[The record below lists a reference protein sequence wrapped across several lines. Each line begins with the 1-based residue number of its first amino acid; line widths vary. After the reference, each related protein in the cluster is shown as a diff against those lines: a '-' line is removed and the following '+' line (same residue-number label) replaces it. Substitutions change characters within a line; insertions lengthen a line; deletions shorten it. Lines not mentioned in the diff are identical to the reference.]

1 MNGVI
6 EEYKDIIYLNLSKIQ
21 KKQVLRRTSLLLYLK
36 QLSVIDVENNMTQE
50 IEFNV
55 LVTYKNEGKRL
66 GYKSKRP
73 LEMDLEKLAFYKKIK
88 KRTEKNQI
96 FIEVILS
103 GVETYYDMMSKEIND
118 YTKNLLKSNF

>member
-1 MNGVI
+1 MNGII
-6 EEYKDIIYLNLSKIQ
+6 EEYKDIIYLNLSKFQ
-21 KKQVLRRTSLLLYLK
+21 KKQVLRRTSLLFYLK
-36 QLSVIDVENNMTQE
+36 QLSVIDVKNNITQE

-55 LVTYKNEGKRL
+55 VVTYENEGKRL

-73 LEMDLEKLAFYKKIK
+73 LEMDLDKLALYKKIK

-103 GVETYYDMMSKEIND
+103 GVETHYDLMSKEIND
-118 YTKNLLKSNF
+118 YTKNLLKNNF